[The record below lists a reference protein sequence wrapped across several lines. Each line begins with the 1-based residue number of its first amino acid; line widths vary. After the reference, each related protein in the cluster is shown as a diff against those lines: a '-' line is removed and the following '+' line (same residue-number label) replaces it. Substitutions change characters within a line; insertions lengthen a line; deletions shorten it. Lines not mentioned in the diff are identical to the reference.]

1 MSCSSCTRGF
11 SLFTRE
17 HGCPGCGFSV
27 CSGCLKATMVVKNKE
42 QKVCNKCFSRAK
54 KPSQQVVVEP
64 PEALQKRMQ
73 QQPLPRTLTQT
84 QQPPRTKLSTED
96 QKLAARLKSLQ
107 AERSSLTPSSDQVRE
122 RLDKLKDLPASHHSS
137 RPVYEVPDQR
147 TNTERSSDLL
157 GAARA
162 EVELEARTAPAL
174 SPEEDI
180 QRRLA
185 KLRGENTDSRPVP
198 RHQKPSLPDPQQFLA
213 SNEDVQP
220 DLEKISVE
228 DVNKLMQ
235 EVDKKMMLE
244 AEKAMKDLEKDK
256 AIQEQ
261 LERLKVKSKKPPA
274 PPGGVEAAEVSEDSE
289 DDQDPTDRI
298 LAKILAE
305 AKLEDR
311 LSPLP
316 LDESG
321 EVGGGGEPEELP
333 WCVICNDDAV
343 VRCRDC
349 GGDLYCGG
357 CFTEL
362 HSDKYDRKHR
372 TERFRASTKQT
383 VPSY

>member
-1 MSCSSCTRGF
+1 M
-11 SLFTRE
+11 FTRE
-17 HGCPGCGFSV
+17 YGCPGCGFSV
-27 CSGCLKATMVVKNKE
+27 CSGCLKATMTVKNKE

-54 KPSQQVVVEP
+54 NPSQPAVLEP

-73 QQPLPRTLTQT
+73 RQPLPRTLTQP
-84 QQPPRTKLSTED
+84 QQPPRTKVSTED

-107 AERSSLTPSSDQVRE
+107 AERSSGTASSDQVRE
-122 RLDKLKDLPASHHSS
+122 RLDKLKDVAPSHHSHHSS
-137 RPVYEVPDQR
+137 RAVYEKPDSR

-157 GAARA
+157 GALRA

-174 SPEEDI
+174 TPEEDI
-180 QRRLA
+180 ERRLA
-185 KLRGENTDSRPVP
+185 RLRGENSDSRPLP
-198 RHQKPSLPDPQQFLA
+198 SQQKPSLPDPKQFLD
-213 SNEDVQP
+213 SSEDAQP
-220 DLEKISVE
+220 DLEKVSVE
-228 DVNKLMQ
+228 EVNKLMQ
-235 EVDKKMMLE
+235 EVDKKMMFE

-261 LERLKVKSKKPPA
+261 LERLKVKSKKPPV
-274 PPGGVEAAEVSEDSE
+274 PPGDVEGAGNVSEDSDE
-289 DDQDPTDRI
+289 DDEEDPTDRI

-321 EVGGGGEPEELP
+321 EVGAGGEPEELP
-333 WCVICNDDAV
+333 WCVICNSDAV

-357 CFTEL
+357 CYSEL

-372 TERFRASTKQT
+372 TERFKASAK
-383 VPSY
+383 

>member
-1 MSCSSCTRGF
+1 MSCSNCTRGF

-27 CSGCLKATMVVKNKE
+27 CSGCLKATLTVKNKE
-42 QKVCNKCFSRAK
+42 QKVCNKCFARAK
-54 KPSQQVVVEP
+54 NPSQQVITVAP
-64 PEALQKRMQ
+64 PEALQKRLQ
-73 QQPLPRTLTQT
+73 QQPLPRSLTQT
-84 QQPPRTKLSTED
+84 QQPPRTKLSSED
-96 QKLAARLKSLQ
+96 EKLAARLKCLQ
-107 AERSSLTPSSDQVRE
+107 EERSSGTPSSDQVRE
-122 RLDKLKDLPASHHSS
+122 RLERLKDAAPSQHRGRA
-137 RPVYEVPDQR
+137 VYEKPDSR

-157 GAARA
+157 GAIKA

-180 QRRLA
+180 ERRLA
-185 KLRGENTDSRPVP
+185 RLRGENTDSRAVSSQ
-198 RHQKPSLPDPQQFLA
+198 QKPSLPDPKQFLDSSEEA
-213 SNEDVQP
+213 QP
-220 DLEKISVE
+220 DLEKVSVD

-235 EVDKKMMLE
+235 EVDQKMRLE

-261 LERLKVKSKKPPA
+261 LERLRVKSKKGPPV
-274 PPGGVEAAEVSEDSE
+274 PPGNVEEAGEVSEESDE
-289 DDQDPTDRI
+289 EPTDRI

-305 AKLEDR
+305 ARLEDR

-316 LDESG
+316 LDEGG
-321 EVGGGGEPEELP
+321 EVGAGGEPEELP

-357 CFTEL
+357 CFSEL
-362 HSDKYDRKHR
+362 HADKYDRKHR
-372 TERFRASTKQT
+372 TERFRASDRQC
-383 VPSY
+383 

>member
-1 MSCSSCTRGF
+1 M
-11 SLFTRE
+11 
-17 HGCPGCGFSV
+17 
-27 CSGCLKATMVVKNKE
+27 KNKE

-54 KPSQQVVVEP
+54 NPTQPVVVPP

-73 QQPLPRTLTQT
+73 QQPLPRILTQS
-84 QQPPRTKLSTED
+84 QPHQPQRTKLSAED
-96 QKLAARLKSLQ
+96 QKLAARLRSLQ
-107 AERSSLTPSSDQVRE
+107 EERSSGTPSSEQVRE
-122 RLDKLKDLPASHHSS
+122 RLDRLKDVGPSHHSQPSS
-137 RPVYEVPDQR
+137 RAVYEKPDSR

-157 GAARA
+157 GAVRA
-162 EVELEARTAPAL
+162 EVELEARIAPAL

-185 KLRGENTDSRPVP
+185 RLRGENTDSRPQP
-198 RHQKPSLPDPQQFLA
+198 LPGHQKPSLPDPKQFLDTSEEA
-213 SNEDVQP
+213 QP
-220 DLEKISVE
+220 DLEKVSVE
-228 DVNKLMQ
+228 EVNKLMQ

-261 LERLKVKSKKPPA
+261 LERLKVKSKKPPV
-274 PPGGVEAAEVSEDSE
+274 PPIDAEGVGNVSEDSDSAE
-289 DDQDPTDRI
+289 DPTDRI

-305 AKLEDR
+305 ARLEDR

-316 LDESG
+316 LDDSG
-321 EVGGGGEPEELP
+321 EVGAGGEPEELP

-343 VRCRDC
+343 VRCLDC

-357 CFTEL
+357 CFSEL

-372 TERFRASTKQT
+372 TERFKASAKH
-383 VPSY
+383 Y

>member
-1 MSCSSCTRGF
+1 MI
-11 SLFTRE
+11 
-17 HGCPGCGFSV
+17 
-27 CSGCLKATMVVKNKE
+27 VKNKE

-54 KPSQQVVVEP
+54 KLSQQVVVEP

-73 QQPLPRTLTQT
+73 QQPLPRTLTQP

-107 AERSSLTPSSDQVRE
+107 AERSSSTTSSDQVRE
-122 RLDKLKDLPASHHSS
+122 RLDKLKDVAPSQQSHHSS
-137 RPVYEVPDQR
+137 RAVYEAPDSR

-157 GAARA
+157 GALRA

-185 KLRGENTDSRPVP
+185 RLRGENSDSRPVP
-198 RHQKPSLPDPQQFLA
+198 SQQKPSLPDPKQFLGSSEEA
-213 SNEDVQP
+213 QP
-220 DLEKISVE
+220 DLDKVSVE
-228 DVNKLMQ
+228 EVNKLML

-256 AIQEQ
+256 AIQAQ
-261 LERLKVKSKKPPA
+261 LERLKVKIKKPPV
-274 PPGGVEAAEVSEDSE
+274 PPGDVEGAGNVSEDSDE
-289 DDQDPTDRI
+289 DDEDPTDRI

-316 LDESG
+316 LDDSG
-321 EVGGGGEPEELP
+321 EVRAGGEPEELP

-357 CFTEL
+357 CYSEL
-362 HSDKYDRKHR
+362 HTDKYDRKHR
-372 TERFRASTKQT
+372 TERFKASAK
-383 VPSY
+383 